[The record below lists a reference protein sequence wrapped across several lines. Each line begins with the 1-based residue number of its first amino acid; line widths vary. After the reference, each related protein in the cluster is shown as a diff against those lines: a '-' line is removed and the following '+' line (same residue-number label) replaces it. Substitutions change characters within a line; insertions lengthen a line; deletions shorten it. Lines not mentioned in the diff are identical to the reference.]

1 MTRTKAERE
10 RVYGPPAYREF
21 LTARGCEVCG
31 RTPIEIAHVTNG
43 GMGRKA
49 DWTATVGLCGPHHR
63 EQHQQGTKSFQ
74 ARYGVI
80 LTDRAADIQQ
90 AWIRR
95 KEG

>member
-1 MTRTKAERE
+1 MTRTKKEALRI
-10 RVYGPPAYREF
+10 YGPPAYREF
-21 LTARGCEVCG
+21 LNALGCIVCHD
-31 RTPIEIAHVTNG
+31 TPVHIAHTKSG
-43 GMGRKA
+43 GVGRKA
-49 DWTATVGLCGPHHR
+49 DWTDTVPLCPTHHR
-63 EQHQQGTKSFQ
+63 EQHQMGTKSFQ